1 MSSRWMR
8 NSLIYLLIV
17 ITVITVFF
25 LWFDDGIGQSRE
37 ISISEVIQRARTSD
51 RLQIEVTGDDLTIID
66 GSQTFKSRK
75 EPGSSVVET
84 LQNAGV
90 DASKVSVKVG
100 GSSGLGTF
108 FGV

>member
-37 ISISEVIQRARTSD
+37 IPISEVIARAKSSD
-51 RLQIEVTGDDLTIID
+51 RLQIEVTGDNLTITD

-75 EPGSSVVET
+75 
-84 LQNAGV
+84 
-90 DASKVSVKVG
+90 
-100 GSSGLGTF
+100 
-108 FGV
+108 